1 MREAIGI
8 KWVFNGNK
16 KEKEK
21 SNLDF
26 LNEAKAREVR
36 RYHESFPMYQ
46 ETPLIDLKNLAKKL
60 GLNKVYVK
68 DESKRF
74 GLNAFKVLGGSYA
87 SAAYLSDKFSLDI
100 NNINFDLLKSED
112 LKNKAGDIIFVTAT
126 DGNHGRGIAWTAR
139 QLGYKSVIFMP
150 KGSSASRVNNIKA
163 EGAEVIVLD
172 CNYDDAVRHAKQ
184 YAIDNNGVLMQDTA
198 LEGYEEIP
206 LWIMQGY
213 LSIGHEIITHISE
226 SHDKIT
232 HLFLQA
238 GVGSFTAAILGYF
251 INIYGRDNF
260 KSIIIEPENASCI
273 YKSALI
279 NDGKPHAVEGDL
291 KTIMAGLA
299 CGEPNPIAWPI
310 LRDYADCFVSC
321 PDYVA
326 SRGMR
331 ILANP
336 LGDDEKIV
344 SGESGA
350 PGLGLIS
357 LIMEKDELK
366 DLRQALELDENS
378 KAMIISTE
386 GDTDPDNY
394 RRILWDGI

>member
-1 MREAIGI
+1 M
-8 KWVFNGNK
+8 
-16 KEKEK
+16 
-21 SNLDF
+21 
-26 LNEAKAREVR
+26 
-36 RYHESFPMYQ
+36 
-46 ETPLIDLKNLAKKL
+46 
-60 GLNKVYVK
+60 
-68 DESKRF
+68 
-74 GLNAFKVLGGSYA
+74 
-87 SAAYLSDKFSLDI
+87 
-100 NNINFDLLKSED
+100 
-112 LKNKAGDIIFVTAT
+112 IFVTAT

-150 KGSSASRVNNIKA
+150 KGSSPSRVNNIKA

-172 CNYDDAVRHAKQ
+172 CNYDDAVRYAKQ

-213 LSIGHEIITHISE
+213 LSIGHEIITQLSK

-251 INIYGRDNF
+251 INIYGGDNF
-260 KSIIIEPENASCI
+260 KSIIIEPESASCI

-326 SRGMR
+326 ARGMR

-336 LGDDEKIV
+336 LGDDGRIV

-350 PGLGLIS
+350 PGLGLVS

-366 DLRQALELDENS
+366 DLRDTLELNENS
-378 KAMIISTE
+378 KVMIISTE